1 MSELA
6 GQSSDQLVNQLV
18 NQSPSPASNQK
29 ITANEILHVDICVIG
44 AGSGGLSVAAGA
56 SQMGATVAL
65 VEKSEMGGDCLN
77 TGCVPS
83 KALLA
88 AGHVAQS
95 MREAG
100 SFGVQSQ
107 QPEVD
112 WQQLHDHVQGV
123 IAAIAPNDS
132 QQRFEALGVI
142 VIRAAG
148 RFEDATTLR
157 AGDQRIRAKYFV
169 LATGSSAF
177 VPPITGLDQIDYF
190 TNENIFAN
198 TTAVDHLIVIGGGPI
213 GLEMAQAHLRLGAKV
228 TVMEM
233 ARLLMKDDPE
243 LTTIVID
250 RLAAEGMVF
259 HEGGRDLS
267 FETTADG
274 KIAAHCQTD
283 AGSQCAIG
291 THVLIATG
299 RRANV
304 NGLNLE
310 AAGVAFSSKGVQ
322 VDARLRTSNKRIFA
336 IGDVAGPYQF
346 THMAAYQAG
355 IVIRNML
362 FKLPAKVDYS
372 AVPWVTYTDPELA
385 HVGLSEADA
394 VQAGRDIRVL
404 RWQFEENDRAQAE
417 YRTEGM
423 IKVITTAKGLILGAS
438 IVGLH
443 AGELIQPWILAISQ
457 KLKIGAM
464 AGMIAP
470 YPTLA
475 EANKRIAGSFYTEKL
490 FSKTTR
496 AVVRFLMKF

>member
-1 MSELA
+1 M
-6 GQSSDQLVNQLV
+6 SDQ
-18 NQSPSPASNQK
+18 
-29 ITANEILHVDICVIG
+29 ILHVDICVIG

-56 SQMGATVAL
+56 SQMGAKVAL

-88 AGHVAQS
+88 AGHAAQS
-95 MREAG
+95 MRDAAR
-100 SFGVQSQ
+100 FGVGITGQSGGEPGVQ
-107 QPEVD
+107 AQTPDVD
-112 WQQLHDHVQGV
+112 WQQVHDHVHGV

-132 QQRFEALGVI
+132 QQRFEAMGVT

-148 RFEDATTLR
+148 RFEDKRTLR
-157 AGDQRIRAKYFV
+157 AANQLIRAKYFV

-177 VPPITGLDQIDYF
+177 VPPIEGLDQVDYF
-190 TNENIFAN
+190 TNESIFSN
-198 TTAVDHLIVIGGGPI
+198 SGTVEHLIVIGGGPI
-213 GLEMAQAHLRLGAKV
+213 GLEMAQAHRRLGAKV

-233 ARLLMKDDPE
+233 ARLMMKDDPE
-243 LTTIVID
+243 LSKIVID
-250 RLAAEGMVF
+250 RLAAEGMDF

-267 FETTADG
+267 LEQGSDG
-274 KIAAHCQTD
+274 KIIARCRTD
-283 AGSQCAIG
+283 AGEQCAIG
-291 THVLIATG
+291 SHLLIATG

-304 NGLNLE
+304 EGLNLQ
-310 AAGVAFSSKGVQ
+310 AAGVAYSAKGVQ
-322 VDARLRTSNKRIFA
+322 VDARLRSSNKRIFA

-372 AVPWVTYTDPELA
+372 AVPWVTFTDPELA
-385 HVGLSEADA
+385 HVGMSEADA
-394 VQAGRDIRVL
+394 KQAGKDIRVL
-404 RWQFEENDRAQAE
+404 RWHFDENDRAQAE
-417 YRTEGM
+417 RRTEGL
-423 IKVITTAKGLILGAS
+423 IKVITAPKGLILGAS

-464 AGMIAP
+464 AAIIAP

-490 FSKTTR
+490 FSATTR
-496 AVVRFLMKF
+496 RLVRFLMKF

>member
-1 MSELA
+1 MS
-6 GQSSDQLVNQLV
+6 
-18 NQSPSPASNQK
+18 QK
-29 ITANEILHVDICVIG
+29 NMIKVDVCVIG

-56 SQMGATVAL
+56 SQMGASVAL
-65 VEKSEMGGDCLN
+65 VEKGEMGGDCLN

-88 AGHVAQS
+88 AGHAAQS
-95 MREAG
+95 MRGAG
-100 SFGVQSQ
+100 KFGVGSE
-107 QPEVD
+107 QPKVD
-112 WQQLHDHVQGV
+112 WKKVHDHVHGV

-132 QQRFEALGVI
+132 QQRFEALGVT

-148 RFEDATTLR
+148 SFEDERTLR
-157 AGDQRIRAKYFV
+157 AGNQLIRAKYFV

-177 VPPITGLDQIDYF
+177 VPPIEGLDQVDYF

-198 TTAVDHLIVIGGGPI
+198 SDSVDHLIVIGGGPI
-213 GLEMAQAHLRLGAKV
+213 GMEMAQAHLHLGAKV

-243 LTTIVID
+243 LTKIVID
-250 RLAAEGMVF
+250 QLADEGMTF
-259 HEGGRDLS
+259 HEGGRDLRL
-267 FETTADG
+267 EKTADG
-274 KIAAHCQTD
+274 EIAVRCQTD
-283 AGSQCAIG
+283 EGQQCAVG
-291 THVLIATG
+291 SHLLIATG

-310 AAGVAFSSKGVQ
+310 AAGVKYSPRGVE
-322 VDARLRTSNKRIFA
+322 VDARLRSSNKRIFA

-355 IVIRNML
+355 IIIRNML

-372 AVPWVTYTDPELA
+372 TVPWVTYTDPELA
-385 HVGLSEADA
+385 HVGMSEADA
-394 VQAGRDIRVL
+394 RQTGQEVKVL

-417 YRTEGM
+417 RRTEGM
-423 IKVITTAKGLILGAS
+423 IKVVTTPKGLILGAS

-457 KLKIGAM
+457 KLKVGAM

-496 AVVRFLMKF
+496 WLVRFLMNF